1 MGQTFSKLLFHIV
14 FSTKDRMPYLRPLR
28 NDLFPYMGGI
38 IRGIRGAALNINGP
52 ADHGHILAF
61 LPAQVSIA
69 DAVRVIKANSSRWVH
84 ETGRERR
91 AFAWQAGYSAFSV
104 SESNLADVSK
114 YISEQDEHHR
124 KRSFQ
129 EELIALLKKHNLPYD
144 ERYMWG

>member
-28 NDLFPYMGGI
+28 EDLFPYMGGI
-38 IRGIRGAALNINGP
+38 IRGIRGKAINING
-52 ADHGHILAF
+52 ANDHVHILTF
-61 LPAQVSIA
+61 LPTDVCVAE
-69 DAVRVIKANSSRWVH
+69 AVRVVKANSSKGVH
-84 ETGRERR
+84 QTRRERH

-104 SESNLADVSK
+104 SESNLEQVSK
-114 YISEQDEHHR
+114 YVDAQEEHHR

-129 EELIALLKKHNLPYD
+129 EELMALLQKHNLPYD